1 MTFCS
6 IQRTLPCQACAS
18 QPNGH
23 CEQRHNWWDG
33 ARRDQCQKPWS
44 DGVVTVVAEQRAA
57 ARSTRLA

>member
-44 DGVVTVVAEQRAA
+44 GYSCSRTASCSEVH
-57 ARSTRLA
+57 